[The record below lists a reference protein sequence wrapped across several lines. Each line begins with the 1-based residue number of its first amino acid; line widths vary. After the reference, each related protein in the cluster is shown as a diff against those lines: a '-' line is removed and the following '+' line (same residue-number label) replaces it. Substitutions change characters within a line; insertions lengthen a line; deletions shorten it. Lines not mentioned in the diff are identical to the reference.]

1 MRISSSFIM
10 KDIIRGPGLCVG
22 LVQIKYNMRLKT
34 FGGRHN
40 RLSCQIG
47 MISYPQTSHV
57 SWQSWYVTHYSINI
71 SCLEYKLH
79 QKLLCGDLAW
89 QLNPALCSFG
99 QAAYSIVEVLQ
110 HPSWFDTVLIL
121 LLQLCILKLTDCFF
135 RLALAYYL
143 SVFTQV
149 WIEGQHHANLE
160 G

>member
-1 MRISSSFIM
+1 MYVSGWCKLNNWDSKLLEDGTIVYHAR
-10 KDIIRGPGLCVG
+10 LEW
-22 LVQIKYNMRLKT
+22 LVTPKYPMFPDNHDML
-34 FGGRHN
+34 
-40 RLSCQIG
+40 
-47 MISYPQTSHV
+47 
-57 SWQSWYVTHYSINI
+57 VTTIYSINI

-79 QKLLCGDLAW
+79 PKLLCGDLAW

-121 LLQLCILKLTDCFF
+121 LLQLCILKLTGCFF